1 MIKQKQ
7 QNKHYLEKE
16 NILLYLF
23 IILSV
28 IFIFFTNSNQE
39 LLSLNKHSGASSK
52 LYYLSIS
59 ENFPDVATII
69 NYHHAQR
76 FIIPYL
82 IGLFSKISN
91 IDIFFTFKAIMYLEF
106 LLIFIIKLRL
116 VKLLEID
123 FYSSLIFFSIFIFN
137 PYLLRYFIIYPEMIV
152 DLTFILSGYFFIYSI
167 ATKQINFFFIAFVLA
182 LVSRQTG
189 VAFFISLVISSFFYK
204 QDLFINKKNTIL
216 ISLILVIV
224 YFFIFIY
231 LKRAGLEEIPSDAVF
246 GLLKYT
252 INEINLFDLITFFLL
267 PLIVLLPFFLLAF
280 NRKFRILDAFKSPKG
295 FFLILALAII
305 LAQPILG
312 GPSWTGKNIIRL
324 TLLGYPIISYLIL
337 CYSDLRYIY
346 SKVFIFFIFIF
357 FIFWSFHPSYS
368 TIGIFKFLHVEPL
381 IK

>member
-1 MIKQKQ
+1 MK
-7 QNKHYLEKE
+7 NYLEKE
-16 NILLYLF
+16 NLLLYLF
-23 IILSV
+23 IIFSV
-28 IFIFFTNSNQE
+28 FFIFFTNSNQE
-39 LLSLNKHSGASSK
+39 ILSLNKHSGASSK

-59 ENFPDVATII
+59 ENFPNVATII

-91 IDIFFTFKAIMYLEF
+91 
-106 LLIFIIKLRL
+106 
-116 VKLLEID
+116 
-123 FYSSLIFFSIFIFN
+123 
-137 PYLLRYFIIYPEMIV
+137 FIIYPEMIV

-280 NRKFRILDAFKSPKG
+280 NRKFRILEAFKSPKG

-368 TIGIFKFLHVEPL
+368 TIGIFKFFHVEPL

>member
-1 MIKQKQ
+1 MK
-7 QNKHYLEKE
+7 NYLEKE
-16 NILLYLF
+16 NLLLYLF
-23 IILSV
+23 IIFSV
-28 IFIFFTNSNQE
+28 FFIFFTNSNQE
-39 LLSLNKHSGASSK
+39 ILSLNKHSGASSK

-59 ENFPDVATII
+59 ENFPNVATII

-231 LKRAGLEEIPSDAVF
+231 LKIAGLEEIPSDAVF

-267 PLIVLLPFFLLAF
+267 PLIILLPFFLLAF
-280 NRKFRILDAFKSPKG
+280 NRKFRILEAFKSPKG

-368 TIGIFKFLHVEPL
+368 TIGIFKFFHVEPL